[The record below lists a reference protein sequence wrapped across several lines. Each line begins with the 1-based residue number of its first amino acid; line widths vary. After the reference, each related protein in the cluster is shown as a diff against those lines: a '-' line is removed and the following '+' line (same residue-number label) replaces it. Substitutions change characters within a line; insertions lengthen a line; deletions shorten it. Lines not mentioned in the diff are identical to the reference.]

1 MLAIRVIDCFID
13 ASHLQD
19 DSGFN
24 QKIMEFL
31 VHGDIDKNT
40 KHVVILLHGFPG
52 ISTKQNRD
60 LAPICFEKLDI
71 PTAIIFY
78 PGLSMNPGK
87 FKYTKTY
94 ELICQFI
101 RSCLEVNSDIKFSLF
116 GHSFGGYLSL
126 RLAKDFNKH
135 IEKIFLLSPLLH
147 VISDQLLEELVT
159 KLYTE
164 NSHLE
169 RHTLEEFYEDH
180 RKFILGYEP
189 DHLKKYLSNLKVKLL
204 QSKDDNITPT
214 PVAKNYIKDTT
225 IQYEESWQEHAFLS
239 DRQEVFDKVVAFL
252 K

>member
-1 MLAIRVIDCFID
+1 
-13 ASHLQD
+13 
-19 DSGFN
+19 
-24 QKIMEFL
+24 MEFL
-31 VHGDIDKNT
+31 VHGEITKNT

-60 LAPICFEKLDI
+60 LAPICSERLDA
-71 PTAIIFY
+71 PTTIIFY
-78 PGLSMNPGK
+78 PGLSVNPGK

-94 ELICQFI
+94 DLICKFI
-101 RSCLEVNSDIKFSLF
+101 RQCLEMNRDMKFSLF

-126 RLAKDFNKH
+126 RLAKDFNNH

-180 RKFILGYEP
+180 KKFVPGYEP
-189 DHLKKYLSNLKVKLL
+189 DELKKYLSNIKVKLL
-204 QSKDDNITPT
+204 QSKEDTITPT
-214 PVAKNYIKDTT
+214 PVAKNYVKDTS
-225 IQYEESWQEHAFLS
+225 IVYEESWQEHAFIS

-252 K
+252 QS